1 MERGM
6 RQRSRW
12 RNSGEDVKI
21 MIKLEIKLEIELENE
36 LENGSMNVL
45 LIVLEIVLEIELEI
59 ELENGPMNVLLIVLL
74 IVLEIALDI
83 DQEFESHFKIS
94 SLPIKCAFHCFV
106 FALMDLSPR
115 KMEKAGEA
123 IDFLSSLPGTS
134 GGVSFTIECF
144 HHTHILNFTQQL
156 IFIIFLTL
164 FLPL

>member
-1 MERGM
+1 
-6 RQRSRW
+6 
-12 RNSGEDVKI
+12 
-21 MIKLEIKLEIELENE
+21 MIELEIELENE
-36 LENGSMNVL
+36 LENGPMNVL

-59 ELENGPMNVLLIVLL
+59 ELENGPLNVLLIVLG

-94 SLPIKCAFHCFV
+94 SLLVKCAFHCFV

-134 GGVSFTIECF
+134 GGSTPGTSTDSGNLSQLFNRVFSPHPHTKFYSAINFYNFFKVSAPRLR
-144 HHTHILNFTQQL
+144 LN
-156 IFIIFLTL
+156 IK
-164 FLPL
+164 